1 MPVYE
6 YKAVNSAGKNIKGV
20 IDAPNPSEA
29 RGRLRKDGVFLTEIA
44 ESQAESGE
52 TAPGNIRF
60 SRGVSTQDI
69 SIMTR
74 QLATLVGS
82 GIPIAESLKALVD
95 QVENLRLK
103 GALSDVRERVTE
115 GMNLADAMSK
125 HPKVFSPLFVNMI
138 RAGEVSGALEIV
150 LNRLADYTENQSRLK
165 GKIGS
170 TMAYPAIMLVI
181 GAAALVIIFTF
192 VIPKLVKLYEDL
204 GQALPLPTQILI
216 GISRFIT
223 GYWWL
228 LIFLVVIS
236 IFGFRAFIKSK
247 KGRKVWHRFLLKM
260 PIFGSLFQMVA
271 VSRFANTLSTL
282 LASGVPILLAMDIV
296 KNVVN
301 NVILSEVIENVR
313 TNVSEGDSI
322 AEPLRRSGE
331 FPPLITHM
339 IAIGEKT
346 GEVEAMLSKA
356 SETYDNQIDAKVST
370 LTSLIEPIMIV
381 IMAVVVGFIVF
392 SVMLPIFQMNQGI
405 T

>member
-6 YKAVNSAGKNIKGV
+6 YKAVNAAGKNVKGV
-20 IDAPNPSEA
+20 IDAPNTSEA
-29 RGRLRKDGVFLTEIA
+29 RSRLRKDGIFLTDIA
-44 ESQAESGE
+44 ETKADSGQ

-60 SRGVSTQDI
+60 SRGVSSQDVA
-69 SIMTR
+69 IMTR

-82 GIPIAESLKALVD
+82 GIPIAEALKALVD

-115 GMNLADAMSK
+115 GSTLADAMAK
-125 HPKVFSPLFVNMI
+125 HPKAFSALFVNMI

-150 LNRLADYTENQSRLK
+150 LNRLADYSENQTRLK

-192 VIPKLVKLYEDL
+192 VIPKLVKLYQDL

-216 GISRFIT
+216 AISQVIT
-223 GYWWL
+223 SYWWL
-228 LIFLVVIS
+228 LLILTFLTIVGLRS
-236 IFGFRAFIKSK
+236 FIRSK
-247 KGRKVWHRFLLKM
+247 KGKKAYHRFLLRM

-301 NVILSEVIENVR
+301 NVILAEVIENVR

-356 SETYDNQIDAKVST
+356 SETYDNQIDAKVAT

-381 IMAVVVGFIVF
+381 IMAVIVGFIVF

-405 T
+405 A